1 MRHLSTEA
9 KEALVAKVLSGRE
22 SIRVLA
28 AANGV
33 GYSSLQRWVSQV
45 RKTGSTAGRSDSRP
59 ALGESPIRPLEH
71 LLATVGLDENA
82 VGAYCREQGIHSFQL
97 EAWQEQLMKDDG
109 NKQEAGALRKE
120 IHALRNENKTLK
132 KDLYRKD
139 KALAETTALLIL
151 KKKADL
157 IWGEHEAD

>member
-45 RKTGSTAGRSDSRP
+45 RKTGSTAGRWGCREPSSQ
-59 ALGESPIRPLEH
+59 SPIRPLEH
-71 LLATVGLDENA
+71 LMATAGLDENA

-132 KDLYRKD
+132 NDLYRKD